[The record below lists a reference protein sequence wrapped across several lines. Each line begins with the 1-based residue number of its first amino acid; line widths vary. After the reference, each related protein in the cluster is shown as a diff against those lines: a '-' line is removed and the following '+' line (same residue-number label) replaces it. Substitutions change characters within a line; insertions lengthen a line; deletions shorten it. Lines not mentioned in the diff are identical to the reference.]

1 MNMDL
6 QDMDLNLLVVFHQL
20 MVERRVSA
28 VADTLGLSQPAVSN
42 ALARLRRSFG
52 DELFLRTPRGMEPT
66 PLAEQLAEPVAAA
79 LALLQGAVTQRTE
92 FDPARSTRAFSLG
105 MSDIGEIYFLPALMG
120 ALARRAPGV
129 TLTTARGAAQP
140 LKAEME
146 AGAVNL
152 ALGLLP
158 QLQAGFFQRRL
169 FTQRYVCLMRQ
180 GHPLAR
186 GRFGLREFR
195 AAQHLAVVSP
205 GTGHGIVEEVLAR
218 SGIERQVRLTVP
230 HFVAVGH
237 ILHGTDLVAT
247 VPHRLAQRVT
257 EPFGLVALPHPA
269 NLPEIAIHMLWHAR
283 VHRDPANQWLRG
295 LVAECFADGGA

>member
-1 MNMDL
+1 MRDKHRG
-6 QDMDLNLLVVFHQL
+6 DVYFVVQAPQPGAQIL
-20 MVERRVSA
+20 AYLRVECAERFVEQQHLRVDSEC
-28 VADTLGLSQPAVSN
+28 
-42 ALARLRRSFG
+42 AR
-52 DELFLRTPRGMEPT
+52 E
-66 PLAEQLAEPVAAA
+66 
-79 LALLQGAVTQRTE
+79 
-92 FDPARSTRAFSLG
+92 
-105 MSDIGEIYFLPALMG
+105 
-120 ALARRAPGV
+120 
-129 TLTTARGAAQP
+129 
-140 LKAEME
+140 
-146 AGAVNL
+146 
-152 ALGLLP
+152 
-158 QLQAGFFQRRL
+158 
-169 FTQRYVCLMRQ
+169 

-237 ILHGTDLVAT
+237 ILHGTDLIAT

-257 EPFGLVALPHPA
+257 GPFGLVALPHPA
-269 NLPEIAIHMLWHAR
+269 NLPEIAIHMIWHAR

>member
-1 MNMDL
+1 
-6 QDMDLNLLVVFHQL
+6 MDLNLLVVFHQL

-79 LALLQGAVTQRTE
+79 LALLQGAVTQRSE
-92 FDPARSTRAFSLG
+92 FGPSSSTRAFSLG
-105 MSDIGEIYFLPALMG
+105 MSDIGEIYFLPTLMD
-120 ALARRAPGV
+120 ALAHRAPGV

-146 AGAVNL
+146 AGAVDL

-169 FTQRYVCLMRQ
+169 FTQRYVCLMRE

-237 ILHGTDLVAT
+237 ILHGTDLIAT

-257 EPFGLVALPHPA
+257 GPFGLVALPHPA
-269 NLPEIAIHMLWHAR
+269 NLPEIAIHMIWHAR